1 MVVLCF
7 IFLSLAAAVPW
18 HSPVKTR
25 AEFSAAVGS
34 SYQRHGHLDAR
45 IEYLRTLRKFN
56 IPVPDQLQR
65 VVSRITAA
73 QAKKAEEAA
82 QAAKAH
88 RKEVTDDGI

>member
-1 MVVLCF
+1 MVALYLV
-7 IFLSLAAAVPW
+7 FLSLVAAVPW

-56 IPVPDQLQR
+56 IPVPDQLQK

-73 QAKKAEEAA
+73 QAKKTEETARAAES
-82 QAAKAH
+82 H
-88 RKEVTDDGI
+88 RKEATNDGM